1 MGTLMKPMLGAVLIA
16 VAVALLTP
24 AQAAGPATQPAPQPG
39 GAAMAHTCAGCHGT
53 QGRLGTVEFVPLAG
67 LPEGEFMGAMR
78 DFRSGKRAATLMG
91 HVARGFSDD
100 ELKAMA
106 RYFASVRP
114 GEDMRSRKP

>member
-24 AQAAGPATQPAPQPG
+24 AQAAGPSAPPS

-67 LPEGEFMGAMR
+67 LPEREFMGAMR

-106 RYFASVRP
+106 RYFATV
-114 GEDMRSRKP
+114 K

>member
-1 MGTLMKPMLGAVLIA
+1 MGALMKPMIGAVLIA
-16 VAVALLTP
+16 VAVAWLTP
-24 AQAAGPATQPAPQPG
+24 AQGAGQPSG
-39 GAAMAHTCAGCHGT
+39 SAMAHTCAGCHGT

-67 LPEGEFMGAMR
+67 LPEREFLKAMG

-106 RYFASVRP
+106 RYFAT
-114 GEDMRSRKP
+114 MK